1 MELDRAQ
8 SGWRGREGR
17 VERPFCCTGSLG
29 LEEGEVEVEGEAE
42 EELYEL
48 QQQCCCGGALGNM
61 GPPQEC
67 GNPLLPLCSL
77 TFSKTNSLL
86 LQTAA
91 NDAKLTIM

>member
-1 MELDRAQ
+1 MEGGGGEEGLSGHSAAQ
-8 SGWRGREGR
+8 EAG
-17 VERPFCCTGSLG
+17 G
-29 LEEGEVEVEGEAE
+29 LEGGEVEGGAE

-48 QQQCCCGGALGNM
+48 QQQCYCGGALGNM

-86 LQTAA
+86 LQTVA

>member
-1 MELDRAQ
+1 MTELRAGGGGGKEGL
-8 SGWRGREGR
+8 SGHSAAQEAR
-17 VERPFCCTGSLG
+17 G
-29 LEEGEVEVEGEAE
+29 LEEGEVEVEVEGGAE

-67 GNPLLPLCSL
+67 GNPLLPLCFL

-91 NDAKLTIM
+91 NDAKLRIM